1 MAVTPAEACAYCGEV
16 HPYDKLH
23 DFLDLELR
31 WMGSGT
37 NAEPKTE
44 RIEDNESDP

>member
-1 MAVTPAEACAYCGEV
+1 MAVTPPDACAYCGEV
-16 HPYDKLH
+16 HEYDELH

-37 NAEPKTE
+37 NTEPQTKRTE
-44 RIEDNESDP
+44 SNGSDP